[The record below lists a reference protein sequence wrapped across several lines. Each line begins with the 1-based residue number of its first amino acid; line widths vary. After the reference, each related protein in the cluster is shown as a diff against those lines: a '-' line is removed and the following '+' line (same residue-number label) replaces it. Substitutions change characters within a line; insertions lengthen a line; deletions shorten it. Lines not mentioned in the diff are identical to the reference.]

1 MVWLKVDSVNYENGN
16 LDSSNNMFFDVFTTI
31 VKDNYKVPN
40 VTFANNHSVKDDHV
54 SIVEK
59 IADVA
64 ILGLETEIYISLD
77 MWVLDADVAK
87 EGYLQVDANENA
99 FKTKEK
105 VVDTTSEV
113 DDNEIVD

>member
-1 MVWLKVDSVNYENGN
+1 M
-16 LDSSNNMFFDVFTTI
+16 
-31 VKDNYKVPN
+31 
-40 VTFANNHSVKDDHV
+40 
-54 SIVEK
+54 
-59 IADVA
+59 
-64 ILGLETEIYISLD
+64 
-77 MWVLDADVAK
+77 AK